1 MRSDTRIQLIA
12 LALALLALLGSSL
25 VTTAVSAEAGRAQL
39 GYADR
44 AEDSDPP
51 EVAVGIA
58 LGAFRGL
65 FVNLLWLR
73 AEKLKQEGKFFES
86 MELAKTITRLQPRF
100 PRVWSFQAW
109 NMAYNISVATKT
121 PQERW
126 QWVKAG
132 IDLLRKEGIPKNPND
147 TLIHKELAW
156 IFNHKIQAYADDANW
171 YYKQRVAEE
180 WTIALGK
187 PPPRDG
193 TREQSTLSYALW
205 LEAIADAPDTLDDAI
220 ARVPAVATLVER
232 IKTEA
237 RLPLDEKLLKAFE
250 IELSHRESWAASAG
264 LVSLNDAWNNPA
276 LSALLD
282 DESLRPAW
290 LALIGH
296 LRKRLII
303 DECHMELPRMIRYTK
318 KCGPLDWRHP
328 STHAMYWALRGVELG
343 QERRNAED
351 FDLTNTDRIVLH
363 AAQELARWGDLSYD
377 ILADDSY
384 VQLPSADFMP
394 LYGML
399 LKMEL
404 RQRARFFEQE
414 HRPGTLY
421 GMGYENFLRDA
432 VRFFYRSGDKEKS
445 REYFEEL
452 KTYTGFDM
460 NRKQD
465 LEESLSKSLDEFV
478 IEDVQERIDS
488 PYVAIAEFDGALQ
501 SAFMALVRGNR
512 KSFDDQTAYA
522 KSVHNAYMTM
532 QLRRTTTAGKDRERA
547 ELFDRNF
554 EFAVADSFAGMI
566 TRRRFGLYDAAIA
579 YRRSPLWLQQPA
591 YERLLRAAG
600 QQFKSDSDKADF
612 DRWYPVPENYPEYLA
627 RVEQMRREEDDRV
640 RKGQVEV
647 EQR

>member
-1 MRSDTRIQLIA
+1 MRRDTRIQIA
-12 LALALLALLGSSL
+12 ALLLTLLALVGSSFI
-25 VTTAVSAEAGRAQL
+25 TTSVSAEAGRAQL

-65 FVNLLWLR
+65 FVNMLWLR
-73 AEKLKQEGKFFES
+73 AEKLKTEGKFFES

-109 NMAYNISVATKT
+109 NMAYNISVSTKT

-147 TLIHKELAW
+147 ALIHKELAW
-156 IFNHKIQAYADDANW
+156 IFNHKIQAFSDDANW
-171 YYKQRVAEE
+171 YYKQRIAEE

-187 PPPRDG
+187 PPPREG
-193 TREQSTLSYALW
+193 TREQSTAVYLQW
-205 LEAIADAPDTLDDAI
+205 LETMASGADTLEEAIARQP
-220 ARVPAVATLVER
+220 RVAELVER
-232 IKTEA
+232 IKAEA

-250 IELSHRESWAASAG
+250 IELSARESWAARAG
-264 LVSLNDAWNNPA
+264 LVQLNESWRNPA
-276 LSALLD
+276 LIALLD
-282 DESLRPAW
+282 DDSLQPAW
-290 LALIGH
+290 LELINH

-303 DECHMELPRMIRYTK
+303 DEFHMEWPRMIRYTR

-328 STHAMYWALRGVELG
+328 STHAMYWALRGVELA

-351 FDLTNTDRIVLH
+351 MDLTNTDRIVLA

-377 ILADDSY
+377 ILSDESY

-404 RQRARFFEQE
+404 IRRARFFEAE
-414 HRPGTLY
+414 HRAASFYGT
-421 GMGYENFLRDA
+421 GYENFLRDA

-452 KTYTGFDM
+452 KTYGGFSL
-460 NRKQD
+460 NRKID
-465 LEESLSKSLDEFV
+465 LVESLSKSLDEFV

-488 PYVAIAEFDGALQ
+488 PQVAIQEFDGALQ
-501 SAFMALVRGNR
+501 AAFMALVRGNR

-532 QLRRTTTAGKDRERA
+532 QLRRTAAGGERERT
-547 ELFDRNF
+547 ELFDRNY

-566 TRRRFGLYDAAIA
+566 VRRRFGLQDASLA

-591 YERLLRAAG
+591 YERLLRVAG
-600 QQFKSDSDKADF
+600 QQARGEEDKSTF
-612 DRWYPVPENYPEYLA
+612 DRWYPRPENYDEYLA
-627 RVEQMRREEDDRV
+627 RVDQLKREEDDRV
-640 RKGQVEV
+640 RKGQVEI
-647 EQR
+647 ERR